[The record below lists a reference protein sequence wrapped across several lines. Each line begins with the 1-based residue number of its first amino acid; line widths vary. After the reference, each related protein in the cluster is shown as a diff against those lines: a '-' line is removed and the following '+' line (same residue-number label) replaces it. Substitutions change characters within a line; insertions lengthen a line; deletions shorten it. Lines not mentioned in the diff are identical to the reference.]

1 MLLLIDSGN
10 TRVKWALVDASQPSD
25 SMQDAHHTG
34 WLAYGAVLQSQ
45 RHSLAKVW
53 SELTVTG
60 VTIANVAGADI
71 EHDLA
76 EMIQAACKLN
86 AAQVDWFA
94 SVASAA
100 GVHNGYREPTQLGC
114 DRFAALIGARA
125 VYPAQRLIIA
135 TCGTATT
142 VDALE
147 ADGHFL
153 GGLILPGL
161 GLMAGA
167 LAQKTAQLPQ
177 IGDTFIA
184 PPLFADHTEAAIRS
198 GCLAAQCGAI
208 VRALDAHAGA
218 RCILSGGAASF
229 VATMIGRPHHVIDN
243 LVLRGLQAST
253 WAAASC

>member
-10 TRVKWALVDASQPSD
+10 TRIKWALVDASQPSHALQED
-25 SMQDAHHTG
+25 HHTG
-34 WLAYGAVLQSQ
+34 WLAYGAVMQSQ
-45 RHSLAKVW
+45 RHSLANVW
-53 SELTVTG
+53 SEF
-60 VTIANVAGADI
+60 TITRVVVANVAGADTQR
-71 EHDLA
+71 DLT
-76 EMIQAACKLN
+76 EILQTACQLH
-86 AAQVDWFA
+86 AAQIDWFA

-100 GVHNGYREPTQLGC
+100 GVRNGYRDPTQLGC
-114 DRFAALIGARA
+114 DRFASLLGARA
-125 VYPAQRLIIA
+125 LYPAQRLIVA

-147 ADGHFL
+147 ADGHFI

-161 GLMAGA
+161 GLMAAA

-177 IGDTFIA
+177 IGDAFIA
-184 PPLFADHTEAAIRS
+184 PPLFADHTDAAIRS

-208 VRALDAHAGA
+208 ARAFDAHVGA

-229 VATMIGRPHHVIDN
+229 VATLLERPHHVIDN